1 MDYEKGTPRNL
12 VQFSEYNDLAFTDTG
27 VQINDNAKPNKNI
40 IWSSDKIE
48 RRLNEMNRAIQC
60 NTPQMQPQIA
70 QMQPQI
76 AQMQPQIAHMQ
87 PQMQMM
93 NPSYTGI
100 DTSHL
105 KYQHNGEPEHRQH
118 DYYPNGYRAYWQR
131 HHGHHHLPRVFRP
144 SYWLSYVIPS
154 RRHYCDKCVNYLDH
168 TWSTVWNDDPNI
180 VNKNC
185 SCTATSKCNMHS

>member
-27 VQINDNAKPNKNI
+27 VQINDSAKPNKNI

-48 RRLNEMNRAIQC
+48 RRLNEMNRAMQY
-60 NTPQMQPQIA
+60 NAGGNMQLALPPPQQQI
-70 QMQPQI
+70 
-76 AQMQPQIAHMQ
+76 
-87 PQMQMM
+87 M
-93 NPSYTGI
+93 NPSYTAV

-105 KYQHNGEPEHRQH
+105 KYGHGPGHGCGENSHE
-118 DYYPNGYRAYWQR
+118 YYPNGYRAFWQK
-131 HHGHHHLPRVFRP
+131 HHGHHHVPRVFRP
-144 SYWLSYVIPS
+144 SYWLSYIIPS

-185 SCTATSKCNMHS
+185 NCTATSKCKMHS